1 MATAE
6 EKLDKR
12 TVLARIKDMPERFTV
27 DELLERMLVLRKVER
42 GMRELEA
49 GKALTGAQARKRLA
63 KWLK

>member
-1 MATAE
+1 MASAE

>member
-12 TVLARIKDMPERFTV
+12 TVLAGIKDMPERFTV
-27 DELLERMLVLRKVER
+27 DELLELMMVLRKVER

-49 GKALTGAQARKRLA
+49 GKALSGAQARKRLA